1 MSPSQTSQTGAPA
14 GNGQTQPF
22 SGYRI
27 LDFSQVIAGPVA
39 TQLLNSSGAQII
51 KVEAPAK
58 GDQLRHMK
66 LSQGQDTSRA
76 SATFT
81 AINRGKRS
89 ICLDLKSASGQATAL
104 RLASSCDVVVEN
116 FRPGVIKRLGLGYDA
131 MKNAKS
137 DIIYCSVSGY
147 GQTGPL
153 SKRPAYDS
161 AIQAASGMMSFTGH
175 PETGPTRTGYT
186 PVDVS
191 AGLLAAFAI
200 SSALLRRERTGLGQ
214 HLDVAMLDAASML
227 AMTGLTG
234 YLDDGST
241 PSLMGNA
248 SPVHCLTADCF
259 EASDGYLMV
268 SAITPPHG
276 EAVMR
281 GLGLP
286 SSIWH
291 DYLSLAVEAPAAQ
304 QLREQVCNVF
314 RTNTINHWGAKF
326 QAEGVAWERVNTVA
340 QAGDLEQHQH
350 RKLIE
355 KQPALEDT
363 QNPAKHTAASGR
375 RTFGGAFLA
384 DADGPDCQGAT
395 TPVLGSDT
403 DAVLTELGFTQ
414 AEIESLSDSG
424 AFG

>member
-1 MSPSQTSQTGAPA
+1 MSTSQNPTTDSNP
-14 GNGQTQPF
+14 NHGQTRPF

-39 TQLLNSSGAQII
+39 TQLLHASGAQVI
-51 KVEAPAK
+51 KVEAPVK

-66 LSQGQDTSRA
+66 LSKGQDTSRA
-76 SATFT
+76 SSTFT

-89 ICLDLKSASGQATAL
+89 ITLDLKSAAGQATAK
-104 RLASSCDVVVEN
+104 RLACACDVVVEN
-116 FRPGVIKRLGLGYDA
+116 FRPGVIERLGLGYEV
-131 MKNAKS
+131 MKQARP
-137 DIIYCSVSGY
+137 DIIFCSVSGY

-214 HLDVAMLDAASML
+214 QLDVAMLDAASML

-234 YLDDGST
+234 YLDDGSS
-241 PSLMGNA
+241 PALMGNA
-248 SPVHCLTADCF
+248 SPAHCLTADCF
-259 EASDGYLMV
+259 KASDGYLMV

-276 EAVMR
+276 EAVMQC
-281 GLGLP
+281 LGLP

-291 DYLSLAVEAPAAQ
+291 EYLPLTAESEAAQ
-304 QLREQVCNVF
+304 RLRQRVNEAFETQ
-314 RTNTINHWGAKF
+314 TIDHWGRLLGAK
-326 QAEGVAWERVNTVA
+326 GVAWERVNTVA
-340 QAGDLEQHQH
+340 QAGDLAQHEH
-350 RKLIE
+350 RGLIE
-355 KQPALEDT
+355 PVPPKED
-363 QNPAKHTAASGR
+363 QDNPAAHTAPGGR

-384 DADGPDCQGAT
+384 DTDGPICSDAT
-395 TPVLGSDT
+395 TPILGSANQSILLEIGLSKDEIQSLT
-403 DAVLTELGFTQ
+403 DA
-414 AEIESLSDSG
+414 G

>member
-1 MSPSQTSQTGAPA
+1 MSTSDKSGSTPPA
-14 GNGQTQPF
+14 GNGQTRPF

-39 TQLLNSSGAQII
+39 TQLLNASGAQVI
-51 KVEAPAK
+51 KIEAPVK

-66 LSQGQDTSRA
+66 LSKGQDTSRA
-76 SATFT
+76 SSTFT

-89 ICLDLKSASGQATAL
+89 ICLNLKSPSGQATAL
-104 RLASSCDVVVEN
+104 RLASACDVLVEN
-116 FRPGVIKRLGLGYDA
+116 FRPGVMTRLGLGYEA
-131 MKNAKS
+131 MKKARA

-147 GQTGPL
+147 GQAGPL

-214 HLDVAMLDAASML
+214 QLDVAMLDAASML
-227 AMTGLTG
+227 TMTGLTG

-248 SPVHCLTADCF
+248 SPAHCLTADCF
-259 EASDGYLMV
+259 EARDGYLMV

-281 GLGLP
+281 SLGLP
-286 SSIWH
+286 TSIWH
-291 DYLSLAVEAPAAQ
+291 EYLSLDADTAGAR
-304 QLREQVCNVF
+304 QLREQVCNAF
-314 RTNTINHWGAKF
+314 RAETIEHWGARL
-326 QAEGVAWERVNTVA
+326 QADGIAWERVNTIA
-340 QAGDLEQHQH
+340 QAGDLEQHKH
-350 RKLIE
+350 RRLIE
-355 KQPALEDT
+355 PVPGLEET
-363 QNPAKHTAASGR
+363 SNPAKHTAAGGR

-384 DADGPDCQGAT
+384 DADGPDCSGAT
-395 TPVLGSDT
+395 TPLLGGET
-403 DAVLTELGFTQ
+403 NAVLTELGFTATEIQ
-414 AEIESLSDSG
+414 TLAEAG

>member
-1 MSPSQTSQTGAPA
+1 MSTSQIPSSDSDAN
-14 GNGQTQPF
+14 NGQTRPF

-39 TQLLNSSGAQII
+39 SQLLNASGAQVI
-51 KVEAPAK
+51 KVEAPIK

-66 LSQGQDTSRA
+66 LSKGQDTSRA
-76 SATFT
+76 SSTFT
-81 AINRGKRS
+81 AINRGKHS
-89 ICLDLKSASGQATAL
+89 ITLDLKSAAGQATAK
-104 RLASSCDVVVEN
+104 RLASACDVVVEN
-116 FRPGVIKRLGLGYDA
+116 FRPGVIDRLGLGYEV
-131 MKNAKS
+131 MKQARP
-137 DIIYCSVSGY
+137 DIIFCSVSGY

-214 HLDVAMLDAASML
+214 QIDVAMLDAASML

-241 PSLMGNA
+241 PALMGNA
-248 SPVHCLTADCF
+248 SPAHCLTADCF
-259 EASDGYLMV
+259 KASDGYLMV

-276 EAVMR
+276 EAVMKC
-281 GLGLP
+281 LGLP
-286 SSIWH
+286 ANIWH
-291 DYLSLAVEAPAAQ
+291 DYLPLAADSEAAE
-304 QLREQVCNVF
+304 QLRQQVNQAF
-314 RTNTINHWGAKF
+314 ETQTIDHWGHLL
-326 QAEGVAWERVNTVA
+326 QAQGVAWERVNTVA
-340 QAGDLEQHQH
+340 EAGDLAQHQH
-350 RKLIE
+350 RSLIE
-355 KQPALEDT
+355 RVPPREDDD
-363 QNPAKHTAASGR
+363 NPAQHTAPGGR

-384 DADGPDCQGAT
+384 DADGPEFSGAT
-395 TPVLGSDT
+395 TPILGNATESVLR
-403 DAVLTELGFTQ
+403 
-414 AEIESLSDSG
+414 EIGLSDEEVKSLADAG

>member
-1 MSPSQTSQTGAPA
+1 MSPSQSSQTGAPA

-39 TQLLNSSGAQII
+39 SQLLNASGAQII
-51 KVEAPAK
+51 KVEAPVK

-66 LSQGQDTSRA
+66 LSPGQDTSRA
-76 SATFT
+76 SSVFT

-89 ICLDLKSASGQATAL
+89 ICLDLKSESGQATAL
-104 RLASSCDVVVEN
+104 RLAAACDVVVEN
-116 FRPGVIKRLGLGYDA
+116 FRPGVMERLGLGYDVI
-131 MKNAKS
+131 KKLKP

-161 AIQAASGMMSFTGH
+161 AIQAASGMMAFTGH

-214 HLDVAMLDAASML
+214 QLDVAMIDAASML

-234 YLDDGST
+234 YLDDGSM
-241 PSLMGNA
+241 PALMGNA
-248 SPVHCLTADCF
+248 SPAHCLTADCF

-276 EAVMR
+276 EAVMKC
-281 GLGLP
+281 LDLP
-286 SSIWH
+286 NSIWH
-291 DYLSLAVEAPAAQ
+291 EYLSLSAESPAAQ
-304 QLREQVCNVF
+304 QLRERVSNAF
-314 RTNTINHWGAKF
+314 KTNSIEHWGSRL
-326 QAEGVAWERVNTVA
+326 QADGIAWERVNTVA
-340 QAGDLEQHQH
+340 QAGDLEQHKH
-350 RKLIE
+350 RKLI
-355 KQPALEDT
+355 QAVPALEET
-363 QNPAKHTAASGR
+363 QNPAKHTAAGGR

-384 DADGPDCQGAT
+384 DADGPDCRNAT
-395 TPVLGSDT
+395 TPVLGSESL
-403 DAVLTELGFTQ
+403 AVLTELGLTK
-414 AEIESLSDSG
+414 AEIESLADSG